1 MANTLDKYKVEQSR
15 IKSLMKSHG
24 GSLSQGA
31 LREASRIGTVSF
43 AKMLELCTTR
53 NRQEGVRGNTVIH
66 TWKVGMEPSIA
77 NSRIMRRAM
86 TEYNEPYANVKHHP
100 KPNTWTSMKE
110 VGMESQQKAEK
121 TEKSVPDHV
130 TARKWADNNGY
141 RIISHKE
148 FDSISVDA
156 NRFKK
161 HQRWMKTAESISLM
175 YSSSAWK
182 VISTVGLLA
191 SLVYILTNLF

>member
-1 MANTLDKYKVEQSR
+1 
-15 IKSLMKSHG
+15 
-24 GSLSQGA
+24 
-31 LREASRIGTVSF
+31 
-43 AKMLELCTTR
+43 
-53 NRQEGVRGNTVIH
+53 
-66 TWKVGMEPSIA
+66 
-77 NSRIMRRAM
+77 
-86 TEYNEPYANVKHHP
+86 
-100 KPNTWTSMKE
+100 MKE